1 LYTGFSQTTGATYEV
16 KLPSDYFHILNCI
29 CIYNV
34 NKTYECYDQ
43 GYPYRAAAKRL
54 TADMYS

>member
-1 LYTGFSQTTGATYEV
+1 MATYEV
-16 KLPSDYFHILNCI
+16 ILPSDYLHILNCI

-34 NKTYECYDQ
+34 RQQYKCYNKGDTW
-43 GYPYRAAAKRL
+43 RASARRL